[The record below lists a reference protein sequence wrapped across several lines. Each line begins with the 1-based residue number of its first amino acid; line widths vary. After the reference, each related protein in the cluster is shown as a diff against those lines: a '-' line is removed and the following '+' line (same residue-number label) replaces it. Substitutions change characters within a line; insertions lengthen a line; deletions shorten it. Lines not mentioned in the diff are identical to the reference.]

1 LGQTDFNEAPFL
13 KTHSTQEHLAT
24 LITGNNNN
32 NNDNRTIFPRIVA

>member
-32 NNDNRTIFPRIVA
+32 GNRTIFPRIVA